1 MKRVL
6 ILFLL
11 FSLSGVYAQDTQEL
25 DLEFYDKPLESV
37 LLDIEKKT
45 GYKFYY
51 LKEWIPDTLV
61 SGTYNNKRLENIL
74 DELFDDTVLNYY
86 KLDDKIILSEN
97 SVVYDD
103 FSNGFLGT
111 EESNDA
117 AENIVQQQEE
127 SKVPL
132 FYQPEDE
139 SGGITTI
146 KIGKEN
152 TRSGVQSYTLSG
164 RVLEKE
170 TNRPLSNVAII
181 IDQENKGTVTNSEG
195 FYSIN
200 LKPGVHELT
209 AQALG
214 SATIKRRLIIYNDG
228 TLNFQLSQDLEEL
241 NEVVIESESN
251 RNVEKAF
258 AGVSQID
265 VQEIKN
271 IPLVLGERDLLKVAE
286 TLPGISKA
294 GEGSSGFNVRGGK
307 TDQNLILLDNGL
319 IYNPNHFFGIFSA
332 LNPFTTGSVDIY
344 KGSIPA
350 QYGGRLS
357 SVFDIKTRKGNPRE
371 FSGEGSIGPVTG
383 NLALELP
390 VIKDKSSLILG
401 GRATY
406 SDWILKSLDEESLE
420 NSQAS
425 FYDLIAKYNHQLN
438 NKDEINATAYFSNDQ
453 FSITSDSLFA
463 YQNRMFSLSY
473 DRAINNDVDL
483 SVILTNSDYKFDIEY
498 DSDFN
503 NNFRSGFAINDTK
516 LKFNFDHKLNSQ
528 HLLNYGLSTKLYVLQ
543 PGETEPLGDESL
555 IVPEKLAQE
564 KGLESAVYIS
574 DEFEVNDKLLL
585 NAGLRFSVF
594 NSLGPDVVNTY
605 ANDEPKNE
613 GSIVDETNYGNNDF
627 VKTYSGLE
635 YRLAARYFLLEDFS
649 VKAGYST
656 TMQYIHTLS
665 NNTTVSPTDLFKLS
679 DFHIKPQRAQQYSLG
694 FFKNLDQNNYE
705 LSLEGYYK
713 TSQNILDF
721 ETGANLFLNENIET
735 ETLQGDGRSYGAEL
749 LLRKNRGDLNGWVG
763 YTYSR
768 SLLRLDSPYASQRVN
783 QGEFFPSN
791 YDKPHDFTA
800 VLNYKITKRFSFS
813 ANLVY
818 QTGRPVTVPIGKY
831 DFNNSEFVVYSDR
844 NEYRIPDYY
853 RLDLSFNAEG
863 NHKIEKLAHSF
874 WNISIYN
881 VLGRN
886 NPYSV
891 YFVTE
896 DGEVQ
901 AYQSSIFSVPIPTIT
916 YNFKF

>member
-11 FSLSGVYAQDTQEL
+11 FSLSGYAQETQEL

-51 LKEWIPDTLV
+51 LKEWLPDTLV
-61 SGTYNNKRLENIL
+61 SGTYNNQKLENIL
-74 DELFDDTVLNYY
+74 DELFDNTVLNYY
-86 KLDDKIILSEN
+86 KLEDKIILSEN

-103 FSNGFLGT
+103 FSTGFLGT
-111 EESNDA
+111 EEANGA
-117 AENIVQQQEE
+117 AENIVQQQGE
-127 SKVPL
+127 SKAPL

-139 SGGITTI
+139 SGDITTI

-152 TRSGVQSYTLSG
+152 ARSGVQSYTLSG
-164 RVLEKE
+164 QVLEKE

-195 FYSIN
+195 FYSID

-390 VIKDKSSLILG
+390 VIKDKASLILG

-406 SDWILKSLDEESLE
+406 SDWILNSLDEESLE

-425 FYDLIAKYNHQLN
+425 FYDLIAKYNHQLT

-516 LKFNFDHKLNSQ
+516 LKLNFDHKLNSE

-543 PGETEPLGDESL
+543 PGETEPLGSESL
-555 IVPEKLAQE
+555 IVPERLAQE

-605 ANDEPKNE
+605 ASGEPKNE
-613 GSIVDETNYGNNDF
+613 GSIVEETTYGNNDF

-635 YRLAARYFLLEDFS
+635 YRLAARYFLLDDFS

-891 YFVTE
+891 YFVTQ